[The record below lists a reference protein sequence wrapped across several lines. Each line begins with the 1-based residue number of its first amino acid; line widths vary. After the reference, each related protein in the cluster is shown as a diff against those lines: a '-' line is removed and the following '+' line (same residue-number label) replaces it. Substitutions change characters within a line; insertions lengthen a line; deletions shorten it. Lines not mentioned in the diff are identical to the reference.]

1 MGDPSAIFL
10 SDQLHQTLGLNTMQE
25 TQWQQLKQDGV
36 AVFNQL
42 RASRQNL
49 RMLID
54 EELAKP
60 NPDLNLIETAV
71 ENAHS
76 TDDAALKALRL
87 EALAFYSILTAD
99 QQALVIN
106 ALQQQ
111 QLQRD
116 KRLPPQGKDQSVV
129 IQLGQ
134 TI

>member
-1 MGDPSAIFL
+1 MRLERSSYVVVVAIVLAIVLASYTVFAL
-10 SDQLHQTLGLNTMQE
+10 SQPGMP
-25 TQWQQLKQDGV
+25 
-36 AVFNQL
+36 
-42 RASRQNL
+42 
-49 RMLID
+49 
-54 EELAKP
+54 P

-106 ALQQQ
+106 ALQKQ